1 MPIETGAI
9 GDSEWDDEAY
19 NTVHTVTSQLDT
31 HNKTE
36 KKPEN
41 KNWCA
46 NIFNCYF
53 FNVFIYNVNF
63 LRTYSP

>member
-1 MPIETGAI
+1 MPVETGAI
-9 GDSEWDDEAY
+9 GDSEWGDEAY
-19 NTVHTVTSQLDT
+19 NTAHTVTSQLDT

-46 NIFNCYF
+46 NIFNCDMQ
-53 FNVFIYNVNF
+53 NNKTRISIIN
-63 LRTYSP
+63 

>member
-9 GDSEWDDEAY
+9 GDSEWGDEAY

-36 KKPEN
+36 KSQKI
-41 KNWCA
+41 K
-46 NIFNCYF
+46 IG
-53 FNVFIYNVNF
+53 VQTF
-63 LRTYSP
+63 LIVICKIIKHAFQL